1 MDMRKAIA
9 EATIN
14 GVVIGALVAGVMI
27 FSDQVSNTIILRTTV
42 SAMLMRFSFYM
53 LENVDEVN
61 VGKLGK
67 AFGLPQASENSS
79 KLFSSIKNVHFGKL
93 I

>member
-1 MDMRKAIA
+1 MNMRKAVA

-27 FSDQVSNTIILRTTV
+27 FSDQVSNTVILRTTA

-53 LENVDEVN
+53 LENVDEVS
-61 VGKLGK
+61 LGQIGEHM
-67 AFGLPQASENSS
+67 GLPTASDGSK
-79 KLFSSIKNVHFGKL
+79 KLFSLFKSVHFGKL